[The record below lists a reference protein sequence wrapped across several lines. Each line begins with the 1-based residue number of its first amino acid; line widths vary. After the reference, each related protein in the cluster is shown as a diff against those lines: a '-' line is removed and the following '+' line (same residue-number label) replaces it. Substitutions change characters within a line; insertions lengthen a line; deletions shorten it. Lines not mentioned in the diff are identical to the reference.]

1 MAYETEYT
9 DFDPQEGSPA
19 CLTLGLATNIVESRY
34 LPELSSAEPEE
45 KQRFLKELTTFLEQL
60 LRQPQI
66 SGSADAWHNF
76 AVVLAQCDLYNL
88 ACITL
93 ERGLDFYPKN
103 VDLLADYLQY
113 GMECGQEEY
122 CKAVCKTLNKV
133 PKALWT
139 WRGHHFLIFYYKE
152 QLLLSGTEK
161 ELEKYKAEIDQ
172 LLKLYHQQFPDN
184 EGSYDCEADVC
195 RELNDR
201 RREEAVLREAL
212 EKLKIAPKC
221 AMQLAVML
229 FDRGEYQEAL
239 RYAQRALRDSVQTQM
254 GVNEAFLCYL
264 SGLAKFALMLLDE
277 EANGYPEAAVLDIYT
292 DFETALRQGLNSTY
306 RSTLKQRAIRLVVK
320 SKINVPSDCEELNY
334 LLN

>member
-9 DFDPQEGSPA
+9 DFDPQEDSSA
-19 CLTLGLATNIVESRY
+19 CLTLNIAIGIVESRY
-34 LPELSSAEPEE
+34 LRDFSTAEPEE
-45 KQRFLKELTTFLEQL
+45 KQRILKDLATFLEQL

-66 SGSADAWHNF
+66 SGSADAWHNL
-76 AVVLAQCDLYNL
+76 AVNL
-88 ACITL
+88 ARIDAYDLACL
-93 ERGLDFYPKN
+93 VLQRGLDFYPKN

-113 GMECGQEEY
+113 GMECGQGEH

-133 PKALWT
+133 PKSLWT

-172 LLKLYHQQFPDN
+172 LLKLYRQQFPDN

-212 EKLKIAPKC
+212 ETLKIAPKC

-239 RYAQRALRDSVQTQM
+239 RYAQRALKDSVQTQM

-264 SGLAKFALMLLDE
+264 SGLAKFAILLLNE
-277 EANGYPEAAVLDIYT
+277 ETDGYPENAVMDIYT

>member
-9 DFDPQEGSPA
+9 DFDPQEDSSA
-19 CLTLGLATNIVESRY
+19 CLTLGLATDIVESRY
-34 LPELSSAEPEE
+34 LRDFSTAEPEE
-45 KQRFLKELTTFLEQL
+45 KQQILKDLTTFLEQL

-66 SGSADAWHNF
+66 SGSADAWHNLC
-76 AVVLAQCDLYNL
+76 VDLARIDAYDL
-88 ACITL
+88 ACL
-93 ERGLDFYPKN
+93 VLQRGLDFYPKN

-113 GMECGQEEY
+113 GMECGQGER

-133 PKALWT
+133 SKALWT
-139 WRGHHFLIFYYKE
+139 WRGYRFLISYYKE

-172 LLKLYHQQFPDN
+172 LLKLYRQQFPDD

-212 EKLKIAPKC
+212 EKLKVAPKC

-229 FDRGEYQEAL
+229 FERGEYQEAL
-239 RYAQRALRDSVQTQM
+239 RHAQRALRDSIQTQM
-254 GVNEAFLCYL
+254 GVNEAHLSYL
-264 SGLAKFALMLLDE
+264 SGLAKFAILLLNE
-277 EANGYPEAAVLDIYT
+277 ETDGYPENAVMDIYT

>member
-9 DFDPQEGSPA
+9 DFDSQEDSSA
-19 CLTLGLATNIVESRY
+19 CLTLGLATDIVESRY
-34 LPELSSAEPEE
+34 LRDFSTAEPEE
-45 KQRFLKELTTFLEQL
+45 KQQILKDLTTFLEQL

-66 SGSADAWHNF
+66 SGSADAWHNL
-76 AVVLAQCDLYNL
+76 AVNL
-88 ACITL
+88 ARIDAYDLACL
-93 ERGLDFYPKN
+93 VLQRGLDFYPKN

-113 GMECGQEEY
+113 GMECGQGEY

-161 ELEKYKAEIDQ
+161 ELERYKAEIDQ
-172 LLKLYHQQFPDN
+172 LLKLYRQQFPDN
-184 EGSYDCEADVC
+184 ESSYDCEADVC

-201 RREEAVLREAL
+201 QREEAVLREAL
-212 EKLKIAPKC
+212 EALKIAPKC

-264 SGLAKFALMLLDE
+264 CGLAKFAILLLDE

-334 LLN
+334 LLS

>member
-9 DFDPQEGSPA
+9 DFDPQEDSSA
-19 CLTLGLATNIVESRY
+19 RLTLNIAIGIVESRY
-34 LPELSSAEPEE
+34 LRDFSTAEPEE
-45 KQRFLKELTTFLEQL
+45 KQRILKDLSTFLEQL

-66 SGSADAWHNF
+66 SGSADAWHNL
-76 AVVLAQCDLYNL
+76 AVNL
-88 ACITL
+88 ARIDAYDLACL
-93 ERGLDFYPKN
+93 VLQRGLDFYPKN

-113 GMECGQEEY
+113 GMECGQGEH
-122 CKAVCKTLNKV
+122 CKAVCKTLNRV

-139 WRGHHFLIFYYKE
+139 WRGHHFLVFFYKE

-172 LLKLYHQQFPDN
+172 LLKLYRQQFPDN

-320 SKINVPSDCEELNY
+320 SKVNVPSDCEELNY
-334 LLN
+334 LLS

>member
-19 CLTLGLATNIVESRY
+19 CLTLGLATDIVESRY
-34 LPELSSAEPEE
+34 LRELSSAEPEE
-45 KQRFLKELTTFLEQL
+45 KQQFLKDLTTFLEQL

-66 SGSADAWHNF
+66 SGSADAWHNLC
-76 AVVLAQCDLYNL
+76 VDLAQCDLYNL

-93 ERGLDFYPKN
+93 ERGLDFYPKS

-113 GMECGQEEY
+113 GMECGQGER
-122 CKAVCKTLNKV
+122 CKTVCKTLVKI
-133 PKALWT
+133 PKAIWT
-139 WRGHHFLIFYYKE
+139 WRGYRFLISYYKE
-152 QLLLSGTEK
+152 QLTLSGTEK

-221 AMQLAVML
+221 AMQLAMML
-229 FDRGEYQEAL
+229 FERGEYQEAL
-239 RYAQRALRDSVQTQM
+239 RHAQRALRDSVQTQM
-254 GVNEAFLCYL
+254 SVNEAHLSYL

-277 EANGYPEAAVLDIYT
+277 ETNGYPEAAVLDIYT
-292 DFETALRQGLNSTY
+292 DFETALCQGLNSTY
-306 RSTLKQRAIRLVVK
+306 RSTLKQRVIRLVVK